1 VRIHRSGE
9 DGADKRPMILY
20 LHGGGW
26 VTAGADRDETV
37 PKLLARHTGT
47 VVVAPAYRLAPEH
60 RFPAAHDD
68 AYAAWLWMIET
79 ADDLGGDASRAAV
92 FGEDAGA
99 NMALNVALQARAEA
113 MLAPVH
119 SVLVSPIAGTDMARR
134 SHVENARARPLGTP
148 LLQWYFRHAFA
159 HKADAADPRIALA
172 ERDDLAGINP
182 VTLILADLDP
192 LRSDGEA
199 LALKLSQADVWVD
212 AKIYEGV
219 SHGFFSLGS
228 VVNKARFA
236 QAQALANLKQALAPR
251 AA

>member
-1 VRIHRSGE
+1 
-9 DGADKRPMILY
+9 
-20 LHGGGW
+20 
-26 VTAGADRDETV
+26 
-37 PKLLARHTGT
+37 

-60 RFPAAHDD
+60 KFPAAHDD

-79 ADDLGGDASRAAV
+79 ADELGGDAGRAAV

-148 LLQWYFRHAFA
+148 LLQWYFKHAFA
-159 HKADAADPRIALA
+159 NRADAADPRIALA
-172 ERDDLAGINP
+172 DRDDLNGISP
-182 VTLILADLDP
+182 VTLILADIDP
-192 LRSDGEA
+192 LRSEGEA
-199 LALKLSQADVWVD
+199 LALKLSEADVWVD
-212 AKIYEGV
+212 AKVYEGV

-236 QAQALANLKQALAPR
+236 QAQALTNLKQALAPR